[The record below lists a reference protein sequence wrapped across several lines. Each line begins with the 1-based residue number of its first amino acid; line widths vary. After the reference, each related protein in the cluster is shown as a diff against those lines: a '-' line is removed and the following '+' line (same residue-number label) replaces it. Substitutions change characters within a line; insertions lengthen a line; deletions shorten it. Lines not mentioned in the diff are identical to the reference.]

1 MRFRRVRSAQ
11 AVWNKSSWL
20 RSKNGQMYKFVLWFS
35 WSSWILWQNMAKIFD
50 FQGWIIKIVATFMS
64 TLDGIS
70 ALRRSELLELK
81 ESWLSADFHGL
92 QIFLEGKSRTSMVF
106 CGTHGEN
113 LRKQFFFLKCV
124 DNRIGH
130 LCYGQWAFYAKN
142 KKSMEIG
149 VLMEKSG
156 KSMEHWI
163 FSGTI

>member
-1 MRFRRVRSAQ
+1 MHGTLQ
-11 AVWNKSSWL
+11 APAPC
-20 RSKNGQMYKFVLWFS
+20 FS
-35 WSSWILWQNMAKIFD
+35 PQIRIVIFLILMNSMAKIFD

-92 QIFLEGKSRTSMVF
+92 QIFFGGKSRTSMVF

-113 LRKQFFFLKCV
+113 LSNQFFFMRRQQDRTSMLWTMGILRKNQKIYG
-124 DNRIGH
+124 NRSRDGKIWEI
-130 LCYGQWAFYAKN
+130 YGTL
-142 KKSMEIG
+142 
-149 VLMEKSG
+149 V
-156 KSMEHWI
+156 